1 MLRKTPLSYIAN
13 GVFWCSARLHP
24 KTLGLP
30 PGTAANGLGLQ
41 CGKASPVSIKRWELV
56 SLLAFSS
63 SGTFSTVLFV
73 ARIFGETIVKGCFIF
88 LIPWLSMGLL
98 HDSSETWAST
108 NRCDKF
114 PVALAILYPPVPAD
128 IQILL
133 LRQPRLVQR
142 LSIWN
147 EFFLKK
153 LIGPSYKEVS
163 GRSML
168 PVHQTHYM
176 LV

>member
-1 MLRKTPLSYIAN
+1 
-13 GVFWCSARLHP
+13 
-24 KTLGLP
+24 
-30 PGTAANGLGLQ
+30 
-41 CGKASPVSIKRWELV
+41 
-56 SLLAFSS
+56 
-63 SGTFSTVLFV
+63 
-73 ARIFGETIVKGCFIF
+73 
-88 LIPWLSMGLL
+88 MGLL

-108 NRCDKF
+108 NRCDNF

-128 IQILL
+128 IQIFL
-133 LRQPRLVQR
+133 LRQPRFVQH